1 MRNRR
6 TVSAV
11 ALGAIAAL
19 LPALTPAVASAAA
32 DGRESRAA
40 AAAPATPLAAT
51 ATAATAAVAA
61 AVPLARFERQ
71 RPRWSPCEAGGP
83 AAYECAT
90 VKVPL
95 DYARPGGRTLDLA
108 VSRVKAT
115 SPVDRRGV
123 LLLNPGGPGGS
134 GLDMPLWMGPMLA
147 GEVTRR
153 YDLIGFDPRGVGR
166 STALT
171 CGLNG
176 QESNW
181 QRPYKAAEFAGDVQW
196 ARTVADKCRARN
208 GAALAHMNTRN
219 TARDMDVIRAVLG
232 ERKISYLGYSY
243 GTYLGAVYTQLFPRR
258 ADRFVLDSAV
268 DPERIWRGMIQIWA
282 EGAQPAF
289 TRWTVWAAE
298 RNAAYGLGATPAE
311 VGATFWGLVAQADRR
326 PIELDGVPLTG
337 DDIRLAARAAV
348 FNVAYASEETAR
360 LKAAAEGRTPAPAR
374 RTAPPAPAIPA
385 IPASPFASASPAAS
399 SVPFASSAS
408 AGLPEVPADNMD
420 AAFWSVV
427 CSDTRAWPK
436 DPERY
441 RRDAVRDKA
450 RYPLYGDFASNI
462 KPCAFWSPGAEP
474 ATVVNNSVPA
484 LVLQNEWD
492 SQTPLASGQGLRRAL
507 KGARMLTVLGGQ
519 GHGVYGLGS
528 CADATATSYL
538 VTGRLPAKD
547 LTCRTPAGQAQRS
560 DAPTLPGIGQRL
572 PIGGTDRF

>member
-6 TVSAV
+6 TASVV
-11 ALGAIAAL
+11 ALGAIATL

-32 DGRESRAA
+32 GPAS
-40 AAAPATPLAAT
+40 PATPLAA
-51 ATAATAAVAA
+51 AAATAA
-61 AVPLARFERQ
+61 PLARFEHQ
-71 RPRWSPCEAGGP
+71 KPRWTRCEAEGP
-83 AAYECAT
+83 ASYECAT
-90 VKVPL
+90 IKVPL

-108 VSRVKAT
+108 ISRVKAT
-115 SPVDRRGV
+115 SAKDRRGV
-123 LLLNPGGPGGS
+123 LLLNPGGPGGP
-134 GLDMPLWMGPMLA
+134 GLDMPVWMGPMLA
-147 GEVTRR
+147 DDLKKR

-166 STALT
+166 STPLT
-171 CGLNG
+171 CDLNQ

-181 QRPYKAAEFAGDVQW
+181 QRPYKAATFTKDVQW
-196 ARTVADKCRARN
+196 ARTVAEKCRARN
-208 GAALAHMNTRN
+208 GSALAHMGTRN

-243 GTYLGAVYTQLFPRR
+243 GTYLGAVYTQLFPKR

-268 DPERIWRGMIQIWA
+268 DPARIWRGMIQIWG
-282 EGAQPAF
+282 EGAEPAF
-289 TRWTVWAAE
+289 ARWTAWAAE
-298 RNAAYGLGATPAE
+298 RNATYGLGATPAQ
-311 VGATFWGLVAQADRR
+311 VGATFWGLVAQADRK
-326 PIELDGVPLTG
+326 PIELDGFPMTG
-337 DDIRLAARAAV
+337 DDIRLAARGLV
-348 FNVAYASEETAR
+348 FDVEYASQETAR

-374 RTAPPAPAIPA
+374 RAAPSAPATP
-385 IPASPFASASPAAS
+385 
-399 SVPFASSAS
+399 
-408 AGLPEVPADNMD
+408 PEVPADNMD
-420 AAFWSVV
+420 AVFWSVV

-436 DPERY
+436 DPEQY
-441 RRDAVRDKA
+441 RRDAVRDKV

-474 ATVVNNSVPA
+474 ATVVNNSVHA

-507 KGARMLTVLGGQ
+507 KGAKMVTVLGGQ
-519 GHGVYGLGS
+519 GHGVYGFGS

-560 DAPTLPGIGQRL
+560 DGRTLPGIPERL